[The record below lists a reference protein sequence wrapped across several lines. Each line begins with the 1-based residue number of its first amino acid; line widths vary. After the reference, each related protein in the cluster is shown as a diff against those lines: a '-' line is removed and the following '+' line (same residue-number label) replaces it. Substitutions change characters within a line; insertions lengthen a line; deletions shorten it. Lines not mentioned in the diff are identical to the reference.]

1 MMPPRRPRPRVRDSM
16 SVGTF
21 LFDGAC
27 NAPFGTVQ
35 VPGSWPAL
43 PGRPMK
49 QPPIQS
55 THVDDTV
62 QAIARLRADHDQK
75 ATPLE
80 RMVDRLTGRAA
91 SPGFVVLLSLVL
103 VSLIGLN
110 TMLLLIGRRPLD

>member
-1 MMPPRRPRPRVRDSM
+1 
-16 SVGTF
+16 
-21 LFDGAC
+21 
-27 NAPFGTVQ
+27 
-35 VPGSWPAL
+35 
-43 PGRPMK
+43 MK

-103 VSLIGLN
+103 VSWIGLN
-110 TMLLLIGRRPLD
+110 TMLLLIGRRPLDEPPFFWMQGAVSLAALYMTVLILATQRRENQLA